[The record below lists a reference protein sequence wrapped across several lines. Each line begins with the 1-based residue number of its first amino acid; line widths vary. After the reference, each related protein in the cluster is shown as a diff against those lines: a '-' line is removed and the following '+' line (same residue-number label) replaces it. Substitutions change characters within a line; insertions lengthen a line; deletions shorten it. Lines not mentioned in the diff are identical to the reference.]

1 MRAVLNLR
9 DCRAYMAACLKI
21 KDKKGSIVPLK
32 LNKPQE
38 RLYQQ
43 IRELEDMGIPVRVLV
58 LKARQMGFSTVIE
71 GINFWDAATSFNC
84 QCMVVAHQDD
94 STNALFAMTKR
105 FYDLLPDVIKPM
117 LKASNGRELQF
128 AAPSNAPK
136 GTLGLDSAIRVA
148 TAGGRGIGRGFT
160 TKRLHLSEF
169 AFWPG
174 DKVDTLLGL
183 MQTLPYE
190 PGTAAFIESTAN
202 GFDQFKDMWDE
213 AEEAWNRGE
222 RDGWCPFFAAWFEMD
237 EYRKTPEPG
246 FQRTEEEEAMAQTYG
261 LTDEQLAWRRWCI
274 KVNCGG
280 DPNRFRQEYPA
291 SPQEAF
297 VASGSCIFDQD
308 AVILWLEHVKER
320 VISRGRFVYEY
331 DGQKISSIAWDEA
344 QDGEI
349 VVFQQPVDGVPYVIG
364 GDTAGDSGGEWSDYF
379 VGQVLDNTTGQ
390 QVARLRGRLDE
401 DEYARQLYCLG
412 MTYNKA
418 LIGVEINFSTHPVK
432 ELDRLDYPNQ
442 YVREMTDTYTGKLKK
457 AYGWKTD
464 PITRPDLIANLKE
477 VARDHLELIQDE
489 ETLKEMLSFAKNER
503 GRPEALPGKHDDT
516 VMALGIAHK
525 IRGQESMT
533 AKQAPEVKQEKLIT
547 KLQGRGMKRGRR

>member
-1 MRAVLNLR
+1 MLDLR

-21 KDKKGSIVPLK
+21 KDKKGNIVPLK

-38 RLYQQ
+38 RLYQL
-43 IRELEDMGIPVRVLV
+43 IKELEARGLPVRILV

-71 GINFWDAATSFNC
+71 GMNFWDAATSFNC
-84 QCMVVAHQDD
+84 QCMVVAHQED
-94 STNALFAMTKR
+94 STNALFAMAKR
-105 FYDLLPDVIKPM
+105 FYDLLPDVVKPM
-117 LKASNGRELQF
+117 KKASNGRELEF
-128 AAPSNAPK
+128 AAPNNAPK

-160 TKRLHLSEF
+160 IKRVHLSEF

-174 DKVDTLLGL
+174 DKMDTLLGI
-183 MQTLPYE
+183 MQAVPNE

-202 GFDQFKDMWDE
+202 GFDQFKDLWDE
-213 AEEAWNRGE
+213 AEEAWARGE
-222 RDGWCPFFAAWFEMD
+222 WDIWIPFFAAWFEMD

-246 FQRTEEEEAMAQTYG
+246 FQRTEEEEQIAQTYG
-261 LTDEQLAWRRWCI
+261 VDDEQLAWRRWCI

-280 DPNRFRQEYPA
+280 DMNRFRQEYPA

-308 AVILWLEHVKER
+308 AIILWLEKVKEK
-320 VISRGRFVYEY
+320 VISRGRFTYTY
-331 DGQKISSIAWDEA
+331 DGLHLEDIAWEEA

-349 VVFQQPVDGVPYVIG
+349 VIFQQPVDGVPYVIG
-364 GDTAGDSGGEWSDYF
+364 GDTAGESGGEWSDYF

-390 QVARLRGRLDE
+390 QVVRLRGRLDE
-401 DEYARQLYCLG
+401 DEYARQLFCLG

-432 ELDRLDYPNQ
+432 ELDRLGYPNQ

-477 VARDHLELIQDE
+477 VARDHLELILDE

-533 AKQAPEVKQEKLIT
+533 VKQAPAVKQEKLIT
-547 KLQGRGMKRGRR
+547 KLKGRDNRRRR